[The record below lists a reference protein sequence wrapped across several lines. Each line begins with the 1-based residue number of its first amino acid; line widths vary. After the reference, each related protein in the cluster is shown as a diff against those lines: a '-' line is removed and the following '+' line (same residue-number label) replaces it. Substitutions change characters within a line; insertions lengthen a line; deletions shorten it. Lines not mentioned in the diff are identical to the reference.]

1 MSGIAFLPSGV
12 EYGVRA
18 READVD
24 EELADFIRSRHTAFL
39 RRAVLLVGDHGAAE
53 DLVQEALARLWL
65 GSRRRRIDNPEAYVM
80 RSLVNASIS
89 RWRRRRPGDL
99 VVEQAEAPA
108 PDSLGQ
114 VEERDRVW
122 RAVVALPARQR
133 AIVVLRF
140 YEDLPEEQI
149 ASLLGISRG
158 TVRSQTAKARARLQ
172 TAMADED
179 KAEAAT

>member
-1 MSGIAFLPSGV
+1 M
-12 EYGVRA
+12 
-18 READVD
+18 D
-24 EELADFIRSRHTAFL
+24 EELADFIRSRHAAFL

-65 GSRRRRIDNPEAYVM
+65 GSRRRRIENPEAYVM

-99 VVEQAEAPA
+99 VVEQREIPVT
-108 PDSLGQ
+108 DSRGQ

-122 RAVVALPARQR
+122 RAVLALPARQR

-140 YEDLPEEQI
+140 YEDLPEEEI
-149 ASLLGISRG
+149 ASLLGIGRG
-158 TVRSQTAKARARLQ
+158 TVRSQTSKARAKLLA
-172 TAMADED
+172 AMAEDE
-179 KAEAAT
+179 KTEAAL